1 MGKQELIAGVKE
13 RSSQIVSNLKSWS
26 KLEWILFFAIVP
38 LLLFLIF
45 LLPQNVKDSYLIFN
59 TAEIF
64 KVHTIILHAYTH
76 STFDHLIGNVT
87 FYIFVL
93 AVIFLFENDKKRFWI
108 LMGCAFLLVPVINAV
123 LTFVFWNF
131 LNKDTTSQGFSGIAA
146 TLSAYA
152 LMAFIFWGLHD
163 VMPMFR
169 NTTKLKGR
177 EYIGYAMMC
186 LLIAIVLCGV
196 IVFGFQL
203 GLFVSGENFVSNGIA
218 HFSGFFTGLLGLF
231 FYDILREDRIINFD
245 VIFGISIL
253 IGIYMYVPYLQKLIN
268 VINPAGV

>member
-13 RSSQIVSNLKSWS
+13 RSSQISNNLKSWS
-26 KLEWILFFAIVP
+26 KFEWVLFFVIIP
-38 LLLFLIF
+38 LLLFVVF
-45 LLPQNVKDSYLIFN
+45 LLPQNVKDVYLIFN
-59 TAEIF
+59 TTEIF
-64 KVHTIILHAYTH
+64 QVHTIILHAYTH

-123 LTFVFWNF
+123 FTFIFWNF

-177 EYIGYAMMC
+177 EYIGYTVMC
-186 LLIAIVLCGV
+186 VLLAIVIGCIIL
-196 IVFGFQL
+196 FGFQL
-203 GLFVSGENFVSNGIA
+203 GQFISGENVVSNGIA
-218 HFSGFFTGLLGLF
+218 HFSGFIVGLLVLF
-231 FYDILREDRIINFD
+231 LYDILQEDRIINFD
-245 VIFGISIL
+245 VMFAISIL
-253 IGIYMYVPYLQKLIN
+253 MGLYMYIPYLQKLITVVN
-268 VINPAGV
+268 LGGI